1 MKKAHTNVDYFDM
14 HAGGIKAEQ
23 AKTSSVC
30 GACVCR
36 KKWCS
41 QFPKVS
47 TGSQLKLCSV
57 LLRRR
62 RLWIG
67 KRFRGIK
74 KMRTEKFLVP

>member
-36 KKWCS
+36 E
-41 QFPKVS
+41 
-47 TGSQLKLCSV
+47 
-57 LLRRR
+57 
-62 RLWIG
+62 
-67 KRFRGIK
+67 
-74 KMRTEKFLVP
+74 KMV